1 MLVLVLIFDFVVSLG
16 TLLCL
21 RQAFSLSHQEQFG
34 FHHLLK
40 ETRDIHLTVSKMVLS
55 LMPPLSE
62 DFSKCLAS
70 AYLSMDAYMLST
82 DQFYFVG

>member
-70 AYLSMDAYMLST
+70 AYLSINAYMLST